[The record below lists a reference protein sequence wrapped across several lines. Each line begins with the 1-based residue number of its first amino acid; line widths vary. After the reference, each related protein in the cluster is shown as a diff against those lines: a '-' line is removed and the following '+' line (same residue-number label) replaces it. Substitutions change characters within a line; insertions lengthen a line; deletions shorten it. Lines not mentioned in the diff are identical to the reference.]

1 MLRRVVTVV
10 LLILLAG
17 IWYISANTDDVT
29 QAQLAPKQVE
39 NDNATYVGVQ
49 KVIKDDNFAA
59 EAATGIVGLILLGMW
74 GLPYILNTEKNK
86 NQMIGTVLAGVVILP
101 AVLSACGPAKE
112 EKVIN
117 IEPNQTAFVVPLTGD
132 STSQLQF
139 QSVEFLQEKQVAAK
153 QIVIPQR
160 KRDVGRGP
168 GSYEWIPTVAV
179 IIVDRTPVT
188 REWTQAEA
196 TGTSKSNQA
205 FGVESIESI
214 DFKVG
219 ATCSALVEEEH
230 AAEFLYFFSGKSLA
244 QVMDENVR
252 GFIQA
257 ELFREFGERTLLE
270 GQAQKSLIFEEVFAN
285 TQAHFVE
292 LGITINSCGGSEGL
306 IYTDPAV
313 QAEINLN
320 FAIQQEAN
328 RASARA
334 TAQGIENE
342 RIIAEANTFATATV
356 VAGQAQARVLEETGR
371 ELTNNPG
378 IVEYEIAQRSSG
390 EVPGILIINGDQVD
404 QLPFSF
410 FLSPD
415 EWASYGVDVT
425 PTP

>member
-1 MLRRVVTVV
+1 MWRRVVTVV
-10 LLILLAG
+10 LLALLG
-17 IWYISANTDDVT
+17 MVWLFSTSTDDVT

-39 NDNATYVGVQ
+39 NDNATYVGVR
-49 KVIKDDNFAA
+49 KIINDDNFIA
-59 EAATGIVGLILLGMW
+59 ETATGLVGLILLGMW
-74 GLPYILNTEKNK
+74 GLPLLMKTSKRKNELLALS
-86 NQMIGTVLAGVVILP
+86 GVLMLP
-101 AVLSACGPAKE
+101 VLVSACGPAKK

-139 QSVEFLQEKQVAAK
+139 QSVEFLQDKQVAAK
-153 QIVIPQR
+153 QIIIPQR
-160 KRDVGRGP
+160 KQSTGRGYW
-168 GSYEWIPTVAV
+168 SYDWIPTVAV

-188 REWTQAEA
+188 REWTQADS

-219 ATCSALVEEEH
+219 ATCSALVEEAH
-230 AAEFLYFFSGKSLA
+230 AAEFLYYFSGKSLA

-257 ELFREFGERTLLE
+257 ELFREFGHRTLLE
-270 GQAQKSLIFEEVFAN
+270 GQGQKSDIFELVFAN

-313 QAEINLN
+313 QAEINEN

-342 RIIAEANTFATATV
+342 RIIAEANAYATATV
-356 VAGQAQARVLEETGR
+356 VAGQAQAQVLQDTGR
-371 ELTNNPG
+371 ELSDNPG
-378 IVEYEIAQRSSG
+378 IIQYEIARRSTG
-390 EVPGILIINGDQVD
+390 EVPGILIINGDQVE

-410 FLSPD
+410 FLSPE
-415 EWASYGVDVT
+415 EWAQYGVDVT
-425 PTP
+425 ATP